1 MAGGVRELTR
11 QVAAWLKGP
20 DLATA
25 LAQVG
30 ALPPD
35 KLVKPLFSC
44 LCAPEPRL
52 KWHAVSAFGQTVAA
66 LAGRELEAARVVIR
80 RCMWMLNDESG
91 GIGWGVP
98 EAMAEALARHPGLAA
113 EYTHILVAFMRED
126 GFYLELPAL
135 QQGLLWGVARLAE
148 IEARRLRERE
158 AARYLRPYLD
168 SGDQLVI
175 GLACLALGR
184 LGDRRDI
191 PAISSHRAL
200 TTPSTIYQ
208 NGEFITRTVAQ
219 LPEEAISLLGG

>member
-191 PAISSHRAL
+191 PTISSHRAL

-219 LPEEAISLLGG
+219 LAEEAISLLGG

>member
-219 LPEEAISLLGG
+219 LAEEAISLLGG

>member
-1 MAGGVRELTR
+1 MAGGIRELTR
-11 QVAAWLKGP
+11 QVAVWLQGP

-30 ALPPD
+30 ALAPD
-35 KLVKPLFSC
+35 KAIKPLFSC
-44 LCAPEPRL
+44 LCAPEPQL
-52 KWHAVSAFGQTVAA
+52 KWHAVSAFGQTVAT
-66 LAGRELEAARVVIR
+66 LADRELEAARVVIR

-126 GFYLELPAL
+126 GFYLELRAL
-135 QQGLLWGVARLAE
+135 QQGLLWGLARLAE
-148 IEARRLRERE
+148 VEARRLRERE
-158 AARYLRPYLD
+158 AGRYLLPYLD
-168 SGDQLVI
+168 SGDHLVV

-191 PAISSHRAL
+191 PAIASHRAL
-200 TTPSTIYQ
+200 STPITIYQ
-208 NGEFITRTVAQ
+208 NGEFMPRTVGQ
-219 LPEEAISLLGG
+219 LAEEAISQLGG